1 MKVYS
6 VTRLFDRESSTHGAA
21 SVVVRDVADDG
32 PSGRRPLTHV
42 SYHSPDGFEWGVR
55 CDN

>member
-1 MKVYS
+1 MRVYS
-6 VTRLFDRESSTHGAA
+6 GMRVYDRDSMTPGEA
-21 SVVVRDVADDG
+21 SVVVQDVVDDR
-32 PSGRRPLTHV
+32 PSGRRPLAHI